1 MRVWLDDERPC
12 PDGWVLCKTAAEA
25 IALLATGNVMEI
37 SLDHDL
43 GTKETGYNVAL
54 FIEQG
59 AYDRTLP
66 RLVWNLHTA
75 SPVGLA
81 RMQAALM
88 NAERYWDD
96 NDV

>member
-1 MRVWLDDERPC
+1 MQVWLDDERPC
-12 PDGWVLCKTAAEA
+12 PEGWVHVKTATEA
-25 IALLATGNVMEI
+25 IALLAAGNIEEI

-43 GTKETGYNVAL
+43 GTKETGYDVAL
-54 FIEQG
+54 FIEHG

-66 RLVWNLHTA
+66 RLKWSLHTA

-81 RMQAALM
+81 RMQSALM

-96 NDV
+96 NS